1 MGQEYSSVT
10 KTITDPVNAAITFN
24 SATLDLSEKQLSINF
39 SGDNSYG
46 DINSYGCQYVLTV
59 DGVNYRLRGRSGA
72 YILENGGNI
81 IFNAPNLFDLDFDN
95 ISVGSTVTLSLDYI
109 GNEYDYGVKDSSGKI
124 INSFT
129 VDVTVTE

>member
-1 MGQEYSSVT
+1 M
-10 KTITDPVNAAITFN
+10 
-24 SATLDLSEKQLSINF
+24 
-39 SGDNSYG
+39 
-46 DINSYGCQYVLTV
+46 
-59 DGVNYRLRGRSGA
+59 
-72 YILENGGNI
+72 ENGGNI